1 MAGSTDSTSPDAPPP
16 DPVLRRIED
25 GVAWITLNR
34 PEAGNA
40 ITAAMRDQVVVWLE
54 EASADLAVRVVVL
67 TGAGEKGFCTGAD
80 LRSQG
85 PGLPRPPG
93 APDRAVGDAA
103 RLIRT
108 GWQRLVSAV
117 LDCEKPVIAAV
128 NATAAGGGMHLAL
141 ACDLVLAAEESKF
154 IEVFIRRGIAPDA
167 GGAYLLA
174 RLIGPQKAKELFF
187 FGDDVPAVEA
197 ERLGL
202 VNRVV
207 PRDQLMAEAG
217 AWADRL
223 AKAPTRAIS
232 ATKYL
237 TNRALESDRT
247 TALWD
252 EATAQEMVTGTED
265 CREGLAA
272 FAERRPP
279 EFKGW

>member
-1 MAGSTDSTSPDAPPP
+1 M
-16 DPVLRRIED
+16 
-25 GVAWITLNR
+25 AWITLNR

-85 PGLPRPPG
+85 PGPVRPEG

-117 LDCEKPVIAAV
+117 LDCEKPVIASV

-141 ACDLVLAAEESKF
+141 ACDLVLAAEEARF

-174 RLIGPQKAKELFF
+174 RLVGPQKAKELFF
-187 FGDDVPAVEA
+187 FGDDLPAREA
-197 ERLGL
+197 ERIGL
-202 VNRVV
+202 VNKVV
-207 PRDQLMAEAG
+207 PRAELDAEV
-217 AWADRL
+217 ASWAARL
-223 AKAPTRAIS
+223 ASAPTKAIGV
-232 ATKYL
+232 AKYL
-237 TNRALESDRT
+237 TNRALDTDRA

-252 EATAQEMVTGTED
+252 EAVGQELVTGTED
-265 CREGLAA
+265 CKEGLTA

-279 EFKGW
+279 VFRGW

>member
-1 MAGSTDSTSPDAPPP
+1 MADDPPAGP
-16 DPVLRRIED
+16 DPVLRGVED

-40 ITAAMRDQVVVWLE
+40 ITAAMRDQVIVWLE

-80 LRSQG
+80 LRSQAAG
-85 PGLPRPPG
+85 PARPPG

-108 GWQRLVSAV
+108 GWQRLVGAV
-117 LDCEKPVIAAV
+117 LDCEKPVIAVV

-141 ACDLVLAAEESKF
+141 ACDLVLAAEEAKF
-154 IEVFIRRGIAPDA
+154 IEVFVRRGIAPDA

-174 RLIGPQKAKELFF
+174 RLIGPQRAKELFF
-187 FGDDVPAVEA
+187 FGDDVPAREA

-207 PRDQLMAEAG
+207 PRAELPAL
-217 AWADRL
+217 AAEWAARL
-223 AKAPTRAIS
+223 ATGPTKAIGVA
-232 ATKYL
+232 KYL

-252 EATAQEMVTGTED
+252 EAVAQELVTATED

-279 EFKGW
+279 VFKGW